1 MVIDLIS
8 HHYAELQTAIRHTR
22 HSLFSNRQ
30 IAIASESKIVILC
43 QGKKEKKMKKRMN
56 YPE

>member
-1 MVIDLIS
+1 MVIEMIS
-8 HHYAELQTAIRHTR
+8 HHYVELQTAIRHTR
-22 HSLFSNRQ
+22 HCLFSNRQ
-30 IAIASESKIVILC
+30 IAFESKIVILC